1 MHLKHRSFDE
11 IEAYLEN
18 RQEAPAKIPDYTLID
33 ALIGYQTGPW
43 ELAVNA
49 RNLTNKEYLSNCN
62 DAECYYGETR
72 SVIGTVNYRW

>member
-1 MHLKHRSFDE
+1 MKLGAGARYTGSTYGANE
-11 IEAYLEN
+11 
-18 RQEAPAKIPDYTLID
+18 EAPAKIPDYTLID

-49 RNLTNKEYLSNCN
+49 RNLTNKEDLSNCN

>member
-1 MHLKHRSFDE
+1 M
-11 IEAYLEN
+11 
-18 RQEAPAKIPDYTLID
+18 ID

-62 DAECYYGETR
+62 DSECYYGETR